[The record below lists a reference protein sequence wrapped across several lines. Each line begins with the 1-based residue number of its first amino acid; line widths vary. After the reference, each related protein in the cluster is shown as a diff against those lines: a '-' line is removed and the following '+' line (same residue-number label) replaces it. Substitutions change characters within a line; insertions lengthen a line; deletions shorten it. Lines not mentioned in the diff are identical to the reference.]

1 MGTIML
7 GLLGFSLLLLLFSFF
22 RRDPYK
28 ELKEEIDQLNFQQVQ
43 EVYQMKKKIKILEEE
58 LLITD
63 DDLSTTKIPV
73 MRKQREIHDI
83 IKNQV
88 WALAQ
93 QGKPIEQI
101 AAQSSLSVDEVY
113 AILKENTNRGLNHE

>member
-22 RRDPYK
+22 QRDPYK
-28 ELKEEIDQLNFQQVQ
+28 ELKEEVDQLTLQQVQ

>member
-1 MGTIML
+1 
-7 GLLGFSLLLLLFSFF
+7 
-22 RRDPYK
+22 
-28 ELKEEIDQLNFQQVQ
+28 
-43 EVYQMKKKIKILEEE
+43 IKILEEE